1 MTPHGKHLIP
11 LIAIGVLTLCLNA
24 CGKPEG
30 PAEKAGKE
38 IDKTMQSAGEK
49 VDKAAQS
56 AGQEVDKA
64 AQSAGEK
71 IEQLGEKIQEKA
83 KDASK

>member
-1 MTPHGKHLIP
+1 MKPHGKHLIP

-56 AGQEVDKA
+56 AG
-64 AQSAGEK
+64 EK

>member
-1 MTPHGKHLIP
+1 MKAHGKHLIP
-11 LIAIGVLTLCLNA
+11 VIAIGALALFLSA

-38 IDKTMQSAGEK
+38 
-49 VDKAAQS
+49 VDKAVQS
-56 AGQEVDKA
+56 AGQ
-64 AQSAGEK
+64 K
-71 IEQLGEKIQEKA
+71 IEQAGEKIQETA

>member
-1 MTPHGKHLIP
+1 MKPHGKHLIP

-38 IDKTMQSAGEK
+38 ID
-49 VDKAAQS
+49 
-56 AGQEVDKA
+56 
-64 AQSAGEK
+64 
-71 IEQLGEKIQEKA
+71 
-83 KDASK
+83 

>member
-1 MTPHGKHLIP
+1 MKPHRKSLIP

-56 AGQEVDKA
+56 AG
-64 AQSAGEK
+64 EK

>member
-1 MTPHGKHLIP
+1 MKPHGKHLIP
-11 LIAIGVLTLCLNA
+11 IVAIGVLTLCLNA

-56 AGQEVDKA
+56 AG
-64 AQSAGEK
+64 EK

>member
-1 MTPHGKHLIP
+1 MKPHGKHLIP

-56 AGQEVDKA
+56 AG
-64 AQSAGEK
+64 EK
-71 IEQLGEKIQEKA
+71 IEQLGEKIQEKT

>member
-1 MTPHGKHLIP
+1 MKPHGKHLIP
-11 LIAIGVLTLCLNA
+11 LVAIGVLTLCLNA

-56 AGQEVDKA
+56 AG
-64 AQSAGEK
+64 EK